1 MEFLSARSRRAF
13 PEQHPIRAQR
23 LPPASRILQV
33 LEKLHEYAGN
43 TNVTKITAARSDLAA
58 I

>member
-23 LPPASRILQV
+23 LPPTPEFCKSL
-33 LEKLHEYAGN
+33 KNY
-43 TNVTKITAARSDLAA
+43 TNMQEIQM
-58 I
+58 